1 MDAYFSFQQISIS
14 FSLLKWQKMK
24 KALNAQW
31 ELFQSLRQKISP
43 SLNSISSLPGNWQQ
57 KRSLLWIR
65 TKYQLSERALDGS
78 IPTNNVCVRFEA
90 FLCSFHEI
98 KKKIK
103 CIFIFTCQA
112 FVFSVNTSKEKGFE
126 FFAVWRVAFL
136 RQKKKKK
143 SRKQPWCNPMAI
155 WLVVKVEQ
163 TTEIPLE
170 KPEWHWWQKQS

>member
-1 MDAYFSFQQISIS
+1 MLSESF
-14 FSLLKWQKMK
+14 FRAWD
-24 KALNAQW
+24 
-31 ELFQSLRQKISP
+31 
-43 SLNSISSLPGNWQQ
+43 
-57 KRSLLWIR
+57 KRSLQAWTVFLVSLATGNR
-65 TKYQLSERALDGS
+65 KGLCYELGLSTSFLKEPWMGLS
-78 IPTNNVCVRFEA
+78 LQTTCVSGLRPFFVA
-90 FLCSFHEI
+90 SMRL
-98 KKKIK
+98 KKKK

-112 FVFSVNTSKEKGFE
+112 FVFSVNTSKEKAFE

-136 RQKKKKK
+136 RQKKK